1 MQEIIDYFVADII
14 LIGRFLISDDSVVKE
29 MVYFF
34 LILVKCATAQADLH
48 KTNQLT
54 PSYRKIV

>member
-29 MVYFF
+29 MVFF
-34 LILVKCATAQADLH
+34 
-48 KTNQLT
+48 
-54 PSYRKIV
+54 